1 MDGDDVARK
10 TGTAST
16 LRWSDEQKEKMRLI
30 AEAHR
35 RSLNR
40 EIEVALAEYIA
51 DYERKNGQLDVELGP
66 QQLSL
71 FK

>member
-1 MDGDDVARK
+1 MARK

-40 EIEVALAEYIA
+40 ELEVAIAEYIA
-51 DYERKNGQLDVELGP
+51 DYENKNGRIDVELGP

>member
-1 MDGDDVARK
+1 
-10 TGTAST
+10 
-16 LRWSDEQKEKMRLI
+16 MRLI

-51 DYERKNGQLDVELGP
+51 DYERKNGQIDIKLGP

>member
-1 MDGDDVARK
+1 M
-10 TGTAST
+10 
-16 LRWSDEQKEKMRLI
+16 RWSDEQKEKMRLI

-51 DYERKNGQLDVELGP
+51 DYERKNGQLEVELGP

>member
-1 MDGDDVARK
+1 
-10 TGTAST
+10 
-16 LRWSDEQKEKMRLI
+16 MRLI

-40 EIEVALAEYIA
+40 ELEVAIAEYIA
-51 DYERKNGQLDVELGP
+51 DYENKNGRIDVELGP